1 MKTFLE
7 PIFLNE
13 KMLLNIAAYLF
24 KGVSLSEEI
33 NNENT
38 KVNKANVSLG
48 LKFLQD
54 LISPLS
60 FNTEHENINKQY
72 SKTARI
78 YTLGGLHMSVIDQL
92 EKEEYLKYD
101 LFESNNFPEA
111 NSFVKLNVIL
121 KPVDYYQIID
131 VLKLIK
137 PLIIQLIDDFGTK
150 INANLFNKNTK
161 KEIPK
166 YDKLV
171 ESIINSLE
179 NDYLNSKQFEMLM
192 IDPSNKN
199 IIGVVDIDLT
209 DINPQEIKAKLNDGQ
224 FFVIGK
230 ISRIVREN
238 EKVSMFQRT
247 LLSKI
252 VELIEN
258 LVSLNNDSIQMNN
271 YKKFLQD
278 IQPIIEKFIQL
289 NLKGPAIRVMAMS
302 INI

>member
-24 KGVSLSEEI
+24 EGVSLNKETI
-33 NNENT
+33 NEDT
-38 KVNKANVSLG
+38 KTNKAKGSLG
-48 LKFLQD
+48 FKFLQD
-54 LISPLS
+54 LISPFSL
-60 FNTEHENINKQY
+60 NAEHENINKEY

-78 YTLGGLHMSVIDQL
+78 YTLGGLHMSVIDEL
-92 EKEEYLKYD
+92 EKEKYLENIS
-101 LFESNNFPEA
+101 LNSEFPNA

-131 VLKLIK
+131 VLKLVK
-137 PLIIQLIDDFGTK
+137 PLIVQLIDDFGTQ
-150 INANLFNKNTK
+150 INPNWFNKNTK

-166 YDKLV
+166 YENLL
-171 ESIINSLE
+171 ESIIQSLE
-179 NDYLNSKQFEMLM
+179 NDYLNSKQLEMLM
-192 IDPSNKN
+192 IDPNSKN

-209 DINPQEIKAKLNDGQ
+209 NINPQEIKAKLNDGQ

-230 ISRIVREN
+230 ISRVVKKE

-252 VELIEN
+252 VNLIED
-258 LVSLNNDSIQMNN
+258 LVSVNNNIKEINN

>member
-24 KGVSLSEEI
+24 EGVSLNEEVT
-33 NNENT
+33 NENT
-38 KVNKANVSLG
+38 KSNQVKGSIG
-48 LKFLQD
+48 FKFLQD
-54 LISPLS
+54 LISPVSLDA
-60 FNTEHENINKQY
+60 EHESINKQY

-78 YTLGGLHMSVIDQL
+78 YTLGGLHMSVIDEL
-92 EKEEYLKYD
+92 EKEKYLENISFNSKN
-101 LFESNNFPEA
+101 LPKA
-111 NSFVKLNVIL
+111 NSFIKLNVIL

-150 INANLFNKNTK
+150 INSNIFNKNTK

-166 YDKLV
+166 YDKLI
-171 ESIINSLE
+171 ESIIQSLE
-179 NDYLNSKQFEMLM
+179 NDYLNSKQLEMLM
-192 IDPSNKN
+192 IEPKTKS
-199 IIGVVDIDLT
+199 IIGIVDIDLT

-224 FFVIGK
+224 FFIIGK
-230 ISRIVREN
+230 ISRVVEEN
-238 EKVSMFQRT
+238 ERISMFQRT

-252 VELIEN
+252 VELVEN
-258 LVSLNNDSIQMNN
+258 MVSLNDDIIQINN
-271 YKKFLQD
+271 YKTFLQN

-302 INI
+302 VNV

>member
-1 MKTFLE
+1 
-7 PIFLNE
+7 
-13 KMLLNIAAYLF
+13 
-24 KGVSLSEEI
+24 
-33 NNENT
+33 
-38 KVNKANVSLG
+38 
-48 LKFLQD
+48 
-54 LISPLS
+54 
-60 FNTEHENINKQY
+60 
-72 SKTARI
+72 
-78 YTLGGLHMSVIDQL
+78 MSVIDEL
-92 EKEEYLKYD
+92 EKEKYLENIS
-101 LFESNNFPEA
+101 LNSEFPNA

-131 VLKLIK
+131 VLKLVK
-137 PLIIQLIDDFGTK
+137 PLIVQLIDDFGTQ
-150 INANLFNKNTK
+150 INPNWFNKNTK

-166 YDKLV
+166 YENLL
-171 ESIINSLE
+171 ESIIQSLE
-179 NDYLNSKQFEMLM
+179 NDYLNSKQLEMLM
-192 IDPSNKN
+192 IDPNSKN

-209 DINPQEIKAKLNDGQ
+209 SINPQEIKAKLNDGQ

-230 ISRIVREN
+230 ISRVVKKE

-252 VELIEN
+252 VNLIED
-258 LVSLNNDSIQMNN
+258 LVSVNNNIKEINN

>member
-24 KGVSLSEEI
+24 EGVSLNKETI
-33 NNENT
+33 NEDT
-38 KVNKANVSLG
+38 KTNKAKGSLG
-48 LKFLQD
+48 FKFLQD
-54 LISPLS
+54 LISPFSL
-60 FNTEHENINKQY
+60 NAEHENINKEY

-78 YTLGGLHMSVIDQL
+78 YTLGGLHMSVIDEL
-92 EKEEYLKYD
+92 EKEKYLENIS
-101 LFESNNFPEA
+101 LNSEFPNA

-131 VLKLIK
+131 VLKLVK
-137 PLIIQLIDDFGTK
+137 PLIVQLIDDFGTQ
-150 INANLFNKNTK
+150 INPNWFNKNTK

-166 YDKLV
+166 YENLL
-171 ESIINSLE
+171 ESIIQSLE
-179 NDYLNSKQFEMLM
+179 NDYLNSKQLEMLM
-192 IDPSNKN
+192 IDPNSKN

-209 DINPQEIKAKLNDGQ
+209 SINPQEIKAKLNDGQ

-230 ISRIVREN
+230 ISRVVKKE

-252 VELIEN
+252 VNLIED
-258 LVSLNNDSIQMNN
+258 LVSVNNNIKEINN

>member
-13 KMLLNIAAYLF
+13 KMLLNLAAYLF
-24 KGVSLSEEI
+24 KGVSLDKEI
-33 NNENT
+33 TNENT
-38 KVNKANVSLG
+38 KTSKVKGSVG
-48 LKFLQD
+48 FKFLQD
-54 LISPLS
+54 LISPVSL
-60 FNTEHENINKQY
+60 NAEHENINKQY

-78 YTLGGLHMSVIDQL
+78 YTLGGLHMSVIDEL
-92 EKEEYLKYD
+92 EKAKYLENISFNPQK
-101 LFESNNFPEA
+101 LPKA
-111 NSFVKLNVIL
+111 NSFIKLNVIL

-131 VLKLIK
+131 VLKLVK

-150 INANLFNKNTK
+150 INSKIFNKNTK

-171 ESIINSLE
+171 ESILKSLE
-179 NDYLNSKQFEMLM
+179 NDYLNSKQLEMLM
-192 IDPSNKN
+192 IEPNSKN
-199 IIGVVDIDLT
+199 IIGIVDIDLT

-230 ISRIVREN
+230 ISRVVHGN
-238 EKVSMFQRT
+238 EKISMFQRT

-258 LVSLNNDSIQMNN
+258 IVSVNNKMTEINN
-271 YKKFLQD
+271 YKIFLKN

-289 NLKGPAIRVMAMS
+289 NLKGPAIRIMAMS
-302 INI
+302 INV

>member
-24 KGVSLSEEI
+24 EGVSLNKEI
-33 NNENT
+33 TNEDT
-38 KVNKANVSLG
+38 KTNKAKGSLG
-48 LKFLQD
+48 FKFLQD

-60 FNTEHENINKQY
+60 LNAEHENINKEY

-78 YTLGGLHMSVIDQL
+78 YTLGGLHMSVIDEL
-92 EKEEYLKYD
+92 EKEKYLENISLNSEK
-101 LFESNNFPEA
+101 FPNA

-131 VLKLIK
+131 VLKLVK
-137 PLIIQLIDDFGTK
+137 PLIVQLIDDFGTK
-150 INANLFNKNTK
+150 INPNWFNKNTK

-166 YDKLV
+166 YENLL
-171 ESIINSLE
+171 ESIIQSLE
-179 NDYLNSKQFEMLM
+179 NDYLNSKQLEMLM
-192 IDPSNKN
+192 IDPNSKN

-209 DINPQEIKAKLNDGQ
+209 NINPQEIKAKLNDGQ

-230 ISRIVREN
+230 ISRVVQKD

-252 VELIEN
+252 VNLIED
-258 LVSLNNDSIQMNN
+258 LVSINNDIKEINN
-271 YKKFLQD
+271 YKKLLQD